1 MQKNVRGFVQR
12 VAGIKFRTYGL
23 PITVSSKDDVRDI
36 LVSLGWPVRLELTL
50 EEIKELKT
58 SASACLKIVEICLV
72 PHTSSRRHFICI
84 RIRKPVIQADCVN
97 TPICLIKYPELGKR
111 KREPVSTTT
120 TSAKKTSLKE
130 PTLKKTRLS
139 AAAKGKKT

>member
-1 MQKNVRGFVQR
+1 MQKNIRGFVQR
-12 VAGIKFRTYGL
+12 VAGIKFQTYGL

-50 EEIKELKT
+50 DEIKELKT
-58 SASACLKIVEICLV
+58 SASACLKIVDICLV

-84 RIRKPVIQADCVN
+84 RIRKPVTQADCVN

-111 KREPVSTTT
+111 KRAEPPVTTT
-120 TSAKKTSLKE
+120 KKTSTKE
-130 PTLKKTRLS
+130 PTMKKTRLS
-139 AAAKGKKT
+139 TAAAKGKKT